1 MMERRLAQ
9 RERRERGRVA
19 FVAAVAIG
27 PERQLAQARNLGEH
41 GMELVRAPG
50 AGLPGAP
57 IHLAFELP
65 DGGAMVV
72 ARGAVV
78 FERADGSGRWQAT
91 GVRFIAIAA
100 RDRARIARFVD
111 ARLAV

>member
-1 MMERRLAQ
+1 MMERRLAA
-9 RERRERGRVA
+9 RERRERGRVP

-50 AGLPGAP
+50 PLPQAP

-78 FERADGSGRWQAT
+78 FERADGSGRWHAT
-91 GVRFIAIAA
+91 GVRFIALSA

-111 ARLAV
+111 ARAA

>member
-1 MMERRLAQ
+1 MERRLAG
-9 RERRERGRVA
+9 RERRGRERVP

-27 PERQLAQARNLGEH
+27 PERQLAQARNLGEL

-50 AGLPGAP
+50 ACWPSAP

-78 FERADGSGRWQAT
+78 FERADAGGRWQAT
-91 GVRFIAIAA
+91 GVRFVALAP
-100 RDRARIARFVD
+100 RDRARIARFVV
-111 ARLAV
+111 ARVPL